1 MEVQV
6 INKSSNDLPKY
17 ETSGSAGFD
26 LRADFTG
33 KTPENIKGFKFA
45 TEMQK
50 DGTAKLIGI
59 SINPGGWALIPT
71 NLFTAIPEGY
81 EVQVR
86 SRSGLTIKR
95 GLVVANGI
103 GTIDSDYRDELG
115 IILLNIS
122 DEDQIIEPGDR
133 IAQIV
138 LAKYEKL
145 EWRIK
150 EKLSETDRNLGGF
163 GHTGTK

>member
-1 MEVQV
+1 MEVQGIKVGV
-6 INKSSNDLPKY
+6 INESGYPLPEYQTLGSSGLDV
-17 ETSGSAGFD
+17 
-26 LRADFTG
+26 RA
-33 KTPENIKGFKFA
+33 NIERPVQLKPLGR
-45 TEMQK
+45 
-50 DGTAKLIGI
+50 II
-59 SINPGGWALIPT
+59 IPT
-71 NLFTAIPEGY
+71 GLYLEIPEGY
-81 EVQVR
+81 EIQVR

>member
-1 MEVQV
+1 MTKVKIKV
-6 INKSSNDLPKY
+6 
-17 ETSGSAGFD
+17 
-26 LRADFTG
+26 
-33 KTPENIKGFKFA
+33 ENRSKFA
-45 TEMQK
+45 CPEYQHPSDSGMDVRANIERPVLLK
-50 DGTAKLIGI
+50 PLGRII
-59 SINPGGWALIPT
+59 IPT
-71 NLFTAIPEGY
+71 GLYLEIPEGY
-81 EVQVR
+81 EIQVR

>member
-1 MEVQV
+1 MEVQGIEV
-6 INKSSNDLPKY
+6 GIINESGYPLPEYQTLGSSGLDV
-17 ETSGSAGFD
+17 
-26 LRADFTG
+26 RA
-33 KTPENIKGFKFA
+33 NIERPVLLKPLGR
-45 TEMQK
+45 
-50 DGTAKLIGI
+50 II
-59 SINPGGWALIPT
+59 IPT
-71 NLFTAIPEGY
+71 GLYLEIPEGY
-81 EVQVR
+81 EIQVR

-138 LAKYEKL
+138 LVKYEKL
-145 EWRIK
+145 EWKIK